1 LFARENIEITKEN
14 NMTRDYPKYNV
25 EALEKNF
32 NNNYSIINNIKVYN
46 IEIYKIFLIALS
58 MILLWSCQNKN
69 NQKDN
74 LTKNLKST
82 TKDSIKVFSEII
94 PNDIDL
100 MEYLS
105 NDLKNNTV
113 VLNFFTKIK
122 DNLDQI
128 NEITIDKVD
137 IEIQEFKLADTGNET
152 LEGKSKNLFGAL
164 KSMGSLTID
173 GVKAEMNYSSVIEQL
188 QIKSTFERNFNEEFR
203 SKFNEE
209 FKRLILKSYSGRW
222 HLNFEDNGSLLSF
235 NLNKKEIE
243 ILKSNKLLEE
253 YFSKQVFPKFK
264 DFFDSFL
271 RLKRGVGSSELTN
284 KDISVLIKLIKTGKK
299 VDFGQG
305 VFENKKITN
314 EFAIKYYDLKQLIT
328 LDNQD
333 FSNDLTY
340 FKKENLDILK
350 KMIFRLNSKLD
361 LTLNKL
367 MHQNN
372 ILFKD
377 VMKSYIKT
385 VNHRDFYKLKF

>member
-1 LFARENIEITKEN
+1 
-14 NMTRDYPKYNV
+14 MTRDYPKYNV
-25 EALEKNF
+25 EALGKNF
-32 NNNYSIINNIKVYN
+32 NYNYSVINNIKGYN

-188 QIKSTFERNFNEEFR
+188 QIKSTFERNFNDEFR

-284 KDISVLIKLIKTGKK
+284 KDISILVKLIKTGKK

-314 EFAIKYYDLKQLIT
+314 EFAINYYDLKQLIT

>member
-1 LFARENIEITKEN
+1 MARDYTKYNIEDLGEN
-14 NMTRDYPKYNV
+14 
-25 EALEKNF
+25 L
-32 NNNYSIINNIKVYN
+32 NNRNLVINTSKVN
-46 IEIYKIFLIALS
+46 KIEIYKMFLIALS
-58 MILLWSCQNKN
+58 IILLWSCQNKN

-74 LTKNLKST
+74 LNKNLKST

-122 DNLDQI
+122 DNLDKI
-128 NEITIDKVD
+128 NELTLDKVD
-137 IEIQEFKLADTGNET
+137 IEIQEFKIADTGNET
-152 LEGKSKNLFGAL
+152 LGGKSKNLFGAL
-164 KSMGSLTID
+164 KSMGSLTVD
-173 GVKAEMNYSSVIEQL
+173 GVKAEMNFASVIEQL
-188 QIKSTFERNFNEEFR
+188 QIKSTFETNFNDEFR
-203 SKFNEE
+203 SKINDE

-222 HLNFEDNGSLLSF
+222 HLNFEDNSSLLSF
-235 NLNKKEIE
+235 NLNKKEVQ

-253 YFSKQVFPKFK
+253 YFSEQVFPKFK

-284 KDISVLIKLIKTGKK
+284 KDISILIKLIKTGKK
-299 VDFGQG
+299 VDFEQSI
-305 VFENKKITN
+305 FNNKKITN
-314 EFAIKYYDLKQLIT
+314 EFAIKYYDLKKLLT
-328 LDNQD
+328 LDNQA

-340 FKKENLDILK
+340 FKEENLDILK

-367 MHQNN
+367 MHQDN

-385 VNHRDFYKLKF
+385 LNHRDFDKLKF